1 MNRDVAASSARARCT
16 RALSG
21 VARQQAGQVQRDVGV
36 GGSGALPVIVTRTSR
51 PASASA
57 CAALRHT
64 GTIAMSGVTRTLMA
78 GTTSS
83 SVRFSPLKMLPS

>member
-1 MNRDVAASSARARCT
+1 MHARALRR
-16 RALSG
+16 RAPE
-21 VARQQAGQVQRDVGV
+21 AGQVQRDLGV

-51 PASASA
+51 PASAWPG
-57 CAALRHT
+57 LRARTPT
-64 GTIAMSGVTRTLMA
+64 GTMAMSGVMRTLTA